1 MHVVCLF
8 WILQK
13 LSGCWAVE
21 YATPFH
27 WWICCFFLRQSTNT
41 IVFGAVSC
49 LRFLKPKCWGF
60 LNFLSQFSGISIE
73 HWFYCLFG
81 ASNEVL
87 NPLLVVSLG
96 SREQDLGANVEK
108 SWKMLETCPKEILKS
123 FSPRIKTFLSRTCFS
138 PRLFLHQTILEND
151 FPFFPGHFR
160 PQPPELPKARRGF
173 MNRHLRQSYRA
184 RLVMCQCLRVMKG
197 WEK

>member
-27 WWICCFFLRQSTNT
+27 RWICCFFLRQSTNT

-87 NPLLVVSLG
+87 NPLLVVSLHHIHSFLSLG
-96 SREQDLGANVEK
+96 SSEQHLGAVLK
-108 SWKMLETCPKEILKS
+108 DVETCPKQILKS

-138 PRLFLHQTILEND
+138 PRLILHHVGEW
-151 FPFFPGHFR
+151 FPFLSR
-160 PQPPELPKARRGF
+160 PLSTAV
-173 MNRHLRQSYRA
+173 SWIA
-184 RLVMCQCLRVMKG
+184 
-197 WEK
+197 